1 MSWWQILLI
10 GLSGY
15 FVGVSNGR
23 NQISDD
29 VIERRLKH
37 MEDLILQEQEKT
49 ELVRSLWIEAEQKA
63 ETWERR
69 YNSLIPEEK
78 EM

>member
-29 VIERRLKH
+29 AVERQLNNMH
-37 MEDLILQEQEKT
+37 DLLDQEKEKT
-49 ELVRSLWIEAEQKA
+49 ELVRSLWIQAEQKA
-63 ETWERR
+63 ESWERR
-69 YNSLIPEEK
+69 YNALIPEQK

>member
-29 VIERRLKH
+29 AVERQLNNMH
-37 MEDLILQEQEKT
+37 DLLDQEKEKT
-49 ELVRSLWIEAEQKA
+49 ELVRSLWIQAEQKA
-63 ETWERR
+63 ESWERR
-69 YNSLIPEEK
+69 YNALMPEQK